1 VFWYLIIS
9 ALIEYYQIIKISFA
23 KLSLFAFQ
31 LDANLVTRFWS
42 SVWSLLHLWWSDNF
56 ECSSGRGSSSVNI
69 CKAIHKLGFLNP
81 VLCLFNELY
90 KHVFPIKMLD
100 HSSSYWTFPASRA
113 ATCFPAWLQVFLI
126 FGPIVIGFL
135 FSLSSKLGICW

>member
-1 VFWYLIIS
+1 MFSIKMLVLKFWKRNSSKDSRLAGKYIYSQYSTRRIHTKWVFWYLIIS
-9 ALIEYYQIIKISFA
+9 ALIKYYQIIKISFA

-56 ECSSGRGSSSVNI
+56 EYTSDRGSSSVNI

-90 KHVFPIKMLD
+90 THVFPIKM
-100 HSSSYWTFPASRA
+100 
-113 ATCFPAWLQVFLI
+113 
-126 FGPIVIGFL
+126 
-135 FSLSSKLGICW
+135 